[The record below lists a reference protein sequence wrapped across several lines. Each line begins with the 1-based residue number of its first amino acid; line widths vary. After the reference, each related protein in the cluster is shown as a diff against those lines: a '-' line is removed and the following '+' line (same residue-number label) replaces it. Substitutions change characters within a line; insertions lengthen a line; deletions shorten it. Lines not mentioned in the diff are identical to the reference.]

1 MNSAEQ
7 LRAQHHD
14 NTFGMSKIILDQVV
28 EDNKDRLVSLAAGM
42 LSDIQEL
49 LASAPASVTRDEVI
63 RKQLNVAKYVMFES
77 NVR

>member
-1 MNSAEQ
+1 MNTQER

-14 NTFGMSKIILDQVV
+14 NTFGMPKVELDLLV
-28 EDNKDRLVSLAAGM
+28 EQNKDRLVGLAAGM

-49 LASAPASVTRDEVI
+49 LANAPASKIRDEMI

-77 NVR
+77 NV

>member
-7 LRAQHHD
+7 LRAQHHY
-14 NTFGMSKIILDQVV
+14 NTFGMGKISLDQLV

-49 LASAPASVTRDEVI
+49 LASSPASVTRDEMI